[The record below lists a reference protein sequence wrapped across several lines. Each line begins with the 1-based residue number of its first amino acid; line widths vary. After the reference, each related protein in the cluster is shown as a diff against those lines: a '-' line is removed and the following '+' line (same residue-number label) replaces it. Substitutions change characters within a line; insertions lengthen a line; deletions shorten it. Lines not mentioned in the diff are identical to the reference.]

1 MKQLILLRGPILSNS
16 GYGSRTRDIFKSLL
30 TLEDKYTVR
39 VIPCNWGQTQWLD
52 RDNPFVSLVDTYI
65 VDERN
70 PLPAQPD
77 LFINVDIPNHFQGYG
92 KKNILISALV
102 ETNAVPPQWLEH
114 ANKYDVIIAS
124 STFAKNVL
132 LSSKYSVVDN
142 NTQKQVG
149 VTEFI
154 KDIDVLFEG
163 LDTDIYYKKDK
174 VDTDLLTDVEENFCY
189 LNVGMWM
196 EAEMGEDRKNISGL
210 IYTFIDTFKNI
221 KNPPALVL
229 KVNGGTYSL
238 LDRDRVLERINNIKS
253 NFVNHSIP
261 NIYLLH
267 GDLTDAEM
275 NDLYNHPKIK
285 AFVTLTK
292 GEGFMRPLLEFSVTA
307 KPIIASNYSGYLDF
321 LNPEFIT
328 TLVPGVL
335 TPVHPTSVVP
345 GIIEKDTQWFTVNYP
360 QAKKIM
366 GDVHTNYKKYL
377 EGAKRQAH
385 LSKTT
390 YNIANMSEKLSHII
404 DRYMPPKVE
413 QFKLP
418 QLKKIQLPTSK

>member
-1 MKQLILLRGPILSNS
+1 MKQIILLRGPILSNS
-16 GYGSRTRDIFKSLL
+16 GYGSRARDIFKSLL
-30 TLEDKYTVR
+30 TLEDKYTIR

-52 RDNPFVSLVDTYI
+52 RDNPFVSLIDSYI

-70 PLPAQPD
+70 PLPSQPD

-114 ANKYDVIIAS
+114 ANKYDVVVAS

-132 LSSKYSVVDN
+132 QSSKYSVIDN

-149 VTEFI
+149 VTEFV

-163 LDTDIYYKKDK
+163 LDTNIYYKKDE
-174 VDTDLLTDVEENFCY
+174 VDTDLLAEVKESFCY

-210 IYTFIDTFKNI
+210 IYTFIDTFKNT

-229 KVNGGTYSL
+229 KVNGGTYSV

-253 NFVNHSIP
+253 NFASHSIP

-275 NDLYNHPKIK
+275 NDLYNHPKVK

-321 LNPEFIT
+321 INPEFIN
-328 TLVPGVL
+328 TLVPGML
-335 TPVHPTSVVP
+335 TTVHPTSVVP

-360 QAKKIM
+360 HAKKIM
-366 GDVHTNYKKYL
+366 LDVHTNYKKYL

-385 LSKTT
+385 LSKTN
-390 YNIANMSEKLSHII
+390 YNITKMSEKLSHIVE
-404 DRYMPPKVE
+404 RYMPPKVE

-418 QLKKIQLPTSK
+418 QLKKIQLPTTK